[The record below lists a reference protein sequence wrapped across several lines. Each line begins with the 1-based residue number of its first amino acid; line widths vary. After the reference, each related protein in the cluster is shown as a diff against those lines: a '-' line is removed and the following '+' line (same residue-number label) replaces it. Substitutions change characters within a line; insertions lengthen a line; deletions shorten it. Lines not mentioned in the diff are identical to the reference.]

1 MEVISKVQDNCEKKF
16 KDWIKKIFNIEDEE
30 EIKGV
35 IIYSNNEKI
44 YEISFK
50 DSE

>member
-1 MEVISKVQDNCEKKF
+1 MEVISKVQDKCDEIIKEWF
-16 KDWIKKIFNIEDEE
+16 KKIFNIEGED
-30 EIKGV
+30 IKDI

-50 DSE
+50 E

>member
-1 MEVISKVQDNCEKKF
+1 MEVISKVQDNCEKEF
-16 KDWIKKIFNIEDEE
+16 KDWIKKIFNIEDKE
-30 EIKGV
+30 EIKSV

>member
-1 MEVISKVQDNCEKKF
+1 MEVISKVQDKCDKIIKEWF
-16 KDWIKKIFNIEDEE
+16 KKIFNIEDEE
-30 EIKGV
+30 EIKDI

-50 DSE
+50 E

>member
-1 MEVISKVQDNCEKKF
+1 MEGISKVQDKCEEII
-16 KDWIKKIFNIEDEE
+16 KDWFKKIFNIEHKE
-30 EIKGV
+30 EIKSV
-35 IIYSNNEKI
+35 IIYSNNERI

>member
-1 MEVISKVQDNCEKKF
+1 MEVISKVQDNCEKEF

-30 EIKGV
+30 EIESV

-44 YEISFK
+44 YEICFK